1 MDFRDFGAERYAR
14 RALLAGLLALG
25 VGTGGGVTSAAADAA
40 AANCPGEIGP
50 VATSAVLPVL
60 AEHVRAHHPVRIL
73 AIGSSSTQGVGA
85 SSLQNSYPE
94 QLEDHLEDL
103 WPRSDIDVVNAG
115 IGGETAEQTL
125 VRFEQALAA
134 PAKPDLVLW
143 QVGTNDAIRG
153 GDEARFKATLERG
166 IGVAAAAD
174 VSLLLIDQQFFP
186 TIKDRPRYD
195 RYVAIVAEVAKAY
208 AVPVFSRFAL
218 MRAWAERDAVL
229 LTSMLSGD
237 SFHMS
242 DRGYACLAGAL
253 SRAIESA
260 VAQTPVASIMWI
272 SRTKRV
278 RPAPVVAAT
287 RRG

>member
-1 MDFRDFGAERYAR
+1 M
-14 RALLAGLLALG
+14 
-25 VGTGGGVTSAAADAA
+25 
-40 AANCPGEIGP
+40 
-50 VATSAVLPVL
+50 PVL

-85 SSLQNSYPE
+85 SSLQSSYPE
-94 QLEDHLEDL
+94 QLEDRLEDI
-103 WPRSDIDVVNAG
+103 WPRSEVDVVNAG
-115 IGGETAEQTL
+115 VNGETADQTL
-125 VRFEQALAA
+125 LRFERALAA

-153 GDEARFKATLERG
+153 GDEAGFKATLERG

-186 TIKDRPRYD
+186 TIKDRPRYE

-218 MRAWAERDAVL
+218 MRDWAERDVAL
-229 LTSMLSGD
+229 LRSMLSGD
-237 SFHMS
+237 GFHMS

-253 SRAIESA
+253 SRTIESA
-260 VAQTPVASIMWI
+260 VAQTPVASMMWI
-272 SRTKRV
+272 SRTKRL
-278 RPAPVVAAT
+278 RPGPTPAI